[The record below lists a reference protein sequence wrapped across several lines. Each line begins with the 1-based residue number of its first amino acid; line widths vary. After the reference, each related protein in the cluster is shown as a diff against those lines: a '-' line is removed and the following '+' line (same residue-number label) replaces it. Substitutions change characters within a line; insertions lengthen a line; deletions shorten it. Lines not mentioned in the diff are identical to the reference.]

1 MRNMRT
7 PLRRLAGSIA
17 LLALCAGLL
26 PAALPAAA
34 EAQAR
39 AFRIQRGGGSRIQWI
54 SDAPLERITGVNTA
68 VHGELQVDPANLA
81 SVRGTVEVDIAQMR
95 TGLQL
100 RDEHLVGSDWLD
112 AERHPRATLEVT
124 GIEGATA
131 LRPNETQRVTIR
143 GRFTL
148 HGVTRDITAGAQVR
162 WMPASEELRGQG
174 VQGDLIRAQASFEIE
189 LSDYQV
195 SISAP
200 VRLKVSN
207 TIRINVT
214 IRAVSG

>member
-1 MRNMRT
+1 MMRS
-7 PLRRLAGSIA
+7 PLRRPADSIA
-17 LLALCAGLL
+17 LFALFAVLLAPSLA
-26 PAALPAAA
+26 PSQAS
-34 EAQAR
+34 AQAR
-39 AFRIQRGGGSRIQWI
+39 TYRMSRGGGSRIQWV
-54 SDAPLERITGVNTA
+54 SDAPLERITGVNNA

-81 SVRGTVEVDIAQMR
+81 SARGTVNVDIAQMR
-95 TGLQL
+95 TGLDL
-100 RDEHLVGSDWLD
+100 RDEHLRGSDWLD
-112 AERHPRATLEVT
+112 AEQFPRATLEIT
-124 GIEGATA
+124 GIEGATE

-148 HGVTRDITAGAQVR
+148 HGVTRDISASTQVR
-162 WMPASEELRGQG
+162 LVPAS
-174 VQGDLIRAQASFEIE
+174 GDTPELIRAQATFEVQ

-214 IRAVSG
+214 IRALAG